1 MMNDENRNYS
11 FECPNREEIGIAKRQ
26 IERVALLV
34 SARESYR
41 THRVGDLVCGP
52 RNIMFCFSFL
62 FLFFCCFFFFC
73 IIIICFDFF
82 LCSRVCVFVCVCVCV
97 YLCVVL

>member
-62 FLFFCCFFFFC
+62 FLFFCCFFF
-73 IIIICFDFF
+73 
-82 LCSRVCVFVCVCVCV
+82 LHYY
-97 YLCVVL
+97 YLF